1 MYYWRIPDEVW
12 RCLQRLHYPA
22 PRYAVESVGYVQGD
36 GYSYPFS
43 SDHVLRHRSYPLHS
57 VHGRAASAKSILAIV
72 PSGTPPLH
80 VRLQTGGYPPF
91 EEFAHLDEKTHRPVR
106 RRRVRRSA
114 LFPQQHETRRT
125 PRPWV
130 GALLQASGEQVPQTG
145 SQDVD
150 RLRPD
155 SAWDPIRTRRHVAGC
170 HPLRGFEQLF
180 LRHSKFLVLFRQR
193 CPVGGGRGWRGRV
206 VVIPPWEQGP
216 GHVIQ

>member
-1 MYYWRIPDEVW
+1 MCASR
-12 RCLQRLHYPA
+12 
-22 PRYAVESVGYVQGD
+22 
-36 GYSYPFS
+36 
-43 SDHVLRHRSYPLHS
+43 
-57 VHGRAASAKSILAIV
+57 RAAITLSKSLPTSSRRHTGLYAD
-72 PSGTPPLH
+72 GACGGRPP
-80 VRLQTGGYPPF
+80 
-91 EEFAHLDEKTHRPVR
+91 
-106 RRRVRRSA
+106 
-114 LFPQQHETRRT
+114 FPQQHETRRT